1 MTTKELIDKLKKIDE
16 DSDVFL
22 DGGFALNIL
31 EAKSVVYD
39 KERDI
44 VVICVDELKEND
56 LGSEDC
62 ELI

>member
-1 MTTKELIDKLKKIDE
+1 MTAKELIDKLKKIDE
-16 DSDVFL
+16 DSEVFL

-39 KERDI
+39 KEKDI
-44 VVICVDELKEND
+44 VVICVDEVEKDN

-62 ELI
+62 TLL

>member
-1 MTTKELIDKLKKIDE
+1 MTAKELIDKLKKIDE
-16 DSDVFL
+16 DRDVFL

-39 KERDI
+39 KERGI